1 MAVLLNFTVSLLSKS
16 NSMPGQSKLL
26 TPPTKPLRN
35 SFPLWT
41 ICTSNL
47 VLDQAFVGKA
57 KDRLDIVGSNL
68 TISDVV
74 PVFGP
79 YVKFLCKKNDGDVAL
94 EATVGKYACK
104 LHSKLC
110 S

>member
-16 NSMPGQSKLL
+16 NSK
-26 TPPTKPLRN
+26 TIYA
-35 SFPLWT
+35 WT
-41 ICTSNL
+41 IKAVDPPNQTFEEFFSSLDNTSNL
-47 VLDQAFVGKA
+47 VLDQAFVGK
-57 KDRLDIVGSNL
+57 RLDIVGSNL

-79 YVKFLCKKNDGDVAL
+79 YYVKFLCKKKNDGDV
-94 EATVGKYACK
+94 ATVGKYACK